1 MIAIYVALV
10 FAAIGGTAFGVYRSR
25 DFRKFLA
32 GAFLVSA
39 GVQFYLAWMGVRIPL
54 AGTDSFQTPEVGW
67 ARGTIHAVLF
77 LLSTYFGFVRRPKQ
91 TTASTRT
98 SGGNDAE

>member
-1 MIAIYVALV
+1 MIVIYVALV
-10 FAAIGGTAFGVYRSR
+10 FAAIGGTAFGVYRSQ

-67 ARGTIHAVLF
+67 ARGSIHAVLF
-77 LLSTYFGFVRRPKQ
+77 VLSTYFGFVRRPKQ
-91 TTASTRT
+91 AAPTRASR
-98 SGGNDAE
+98 GNDSE